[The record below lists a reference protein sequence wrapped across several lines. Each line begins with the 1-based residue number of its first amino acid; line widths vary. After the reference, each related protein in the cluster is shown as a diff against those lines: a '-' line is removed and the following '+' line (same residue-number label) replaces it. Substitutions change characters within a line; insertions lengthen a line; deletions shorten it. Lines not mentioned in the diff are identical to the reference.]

1 MKHLVVGG
9 KNIASLTDKTTYMQG
24 ISKIVVTIS
33 SYKKVL
39 QALQMKTILKRSR
52 YWGWKISYISPT
64 KYIVEKG
71 DGSLQIHKYMNKNY
85 KMRQL

>member
-1 MKHLVVGG
+1 
-9 KNIASLTDKTTYMQG
+9 
-24 ISKIVVTIS
+24 
-33 SYKKVL
+33 
-39 QALQMKTILKRSR
+39 MKTILKRSR